1 MRDLCAALGLPRRRG
16 RSTLL
21 VLICSI
27 MLMIGCEALL
37 YGYSYPFFSLAME
50 ERGYSAVVIGLNA
63 SVGNV
68 GIFIVGPFLPRLIRG
83 AGVSTVVFA
92 MFSVSAL
99 CFMALIA
106 SDSIVTWFASRLVMG
121 ACFAALWTC
130 TEYWLNGV
138 APESGRGR
146 LIGFSSVVYGFFQ
159 FVGPILVGVVG
170 VSGSI
175 PLLVAAGPLV
185 LGAFLA
191 LVTAAPRSTH
201 EEDLESEGIPQGW
214 RAMLGAAGGLMA
226 LAFAAG
232 VGETAMQSMLPLYG
246 LSQHLSPGEAANLV
260 AVFSLGEA
268 ILVFL
273 LGWLSDSFGRGRT
286 IKFTTAL
293 AVLVLLALPAVQ
305 AGSAAGWVLLF
316 IAGGTVSGLYA
327 LAVVF
332 AGQELSGHNL
342 AVAGTMLAMTYSVG
356 SIIGTVPMGLMF
368 DQFGPNALPLGI
380 AAMFSALFAILV
392 FRRGGFG
399 TVQAR

>member
-1 MRDLCAALGLPRRRG
+1 MKDICAALRISRPHDG
-16 RSTLL
+16 SML
-21 VLICSI
+21 VALICSI

-50 ERGYSAVVIGLNA
+50 ERGHSAFLIGMNA
-63 SVGNV
+63 SIGNI
-68 GIFIVGPFLPRLIRG
+68 GIFIIGPFLPRVIRG

-99 CFMALIA
+99 CFMSLLV
-106 SDSIVTWFASRLVMG
+106 SDATITWFASRLIMG

-175 PLLVAAGPLV
+175 PILVATVPLV
-185 LGAFLA
+185 LGAMLG
-191 LVTAAPRSTH
+191 LVTANPKTFH
-201 EEDLESEGIPQGW
+201 EDDLAGEGIPRGW
-214 RAMLGAAGGLMA
+214 FGTLGVAGGLMA

-246 LSQHLSPGEAANLV
+246 LSQKLSPNDAANLV

-268 ILVFL
+268 VLIFV
-273 LGWLSDSFGRGRT
+273 LGWLSDSFGRNRT
-286 IKFTTAL
+286 IKFTTFT
-293 AVLVLLALPAVQ
+293 AVVVLLTLPAVP
-305 AGSAAGWVLLF
+305 AGSVAGWALLF

-342 AVAGTMLAMTYSVG
+342 AVAGTMLAMTYSLG
-356 SIIGTVPMGLMF
+356 SILGTVPMGLLF
-368 DQFGPNALPLGI
+368 DVCGPNALPLGI
-380 AAMFSALFAILV
+380 AAMFSALLV
-392 FRRGGFG
+392 YLVVRRGGFG
-399 TVQAR
+399 QVESR

>member
-1 MRDLCAALGLPRRRG
+1 MKDLCAALRLPHLEG

-21 VLICSI
+21 ALICSI

-83 AGVSTVVFA
+83 AGVSTVVFS

-99 CFMALIA
+99 CFFALMAN
-106 SDSIVTWFASRLVMG
+106 DSIVTWFASRLVMG

-138 APESGRGR
+138 APEAGRGR

-159 FVGPILVGVVG
+159 FVGPILVGLVG
-170 VSGSI
+170 VSGSV
-175 PLLVAAGPLV
+175 PLLVAACPLV

-191 LVTAAPRSTH
+191 LVTAAPKTPH
-201 EEDLESEGIPQGW
+201 AEDLESEGIPQGW

-232 VGETAMQSMLPLYG
+232 MGETAMQSMLPLYG
-246 LSQHLSPGEAANLV
+246 LAQKLSPGEAANLV

-268 ILVFL
+268 ILVFV
-273 LGWLSDSFGRGRT
+273 LGWLSDCFGRART

-305 AGSAAGWVLLF
+305 AGSAIGWVLLF

-342 AVAGTMLAMTYSVG
+342 AVAGTMLAMTYSAG
-356 SIIGTVPMGLMF
+356 SILGTVPMGFLF
-368 DQFGPNALPLGI
+368 DQFGSNALPLGI
-380 AAMFSALFAILV
+380 AAIFTALLAVLV
-392 FRRGGFG
+392 FGRGGFG
-399 TVQAR
+399 TIQPR